1 MSVVIVGT
9 DVGITAGSKQYD
21 DKKVTVHQDNLE
33 TNNKQISV
41 DIIQGLIKALYDN
54 MTNCSELKL
63 ESITIFDEKDIKKY
77 QKLTP
82 VIIIEI
88 LEDKKVMIT
97 NISNNKYNLQKALKE
112 KIDGTTLSAQWNN
125 EITKF
130 KGRITSEIEG
140 LTEKTGEII
149 KNKKEHVN
157 NKAYKTL
164 INKLIRK
171 TKKETYKLLEKI
183 GEIKIEN
190 KEFSETIKKELKIK
204 NEELFY
210 NLIKTIKMFIES
222 ELGFNGNLIF
232 IKLNKKN
239 TGLLTKI

>member
-33 TNNKQISV
+33 TNNKKISI

-77 QKLTP
+77 KKLTP
-82 VIIIEI
+82 AIIIEI

-97 NISNNKYNLQKALKE
+97 NISNKKYNLQKTLKE

-149 KNKKEHVN
+149 KNKKEQ
-157 NKAYKTL
+157 
-164 INKLIRK
+164 IN
-171 TKKETYKLLEKI
+171 
-183 GEIKIEN
+183 
-190 KEFSETIKKELKIK
+190 S
-204 NEELFY
+204 
-210 NLIKTIKMFIES
+210 
-222 ELGFNGNLIF
+222 
-232 IKLNKKN
+232 KKN
-239 TGLLTKI
+239 KRRNLQTARKNRRN